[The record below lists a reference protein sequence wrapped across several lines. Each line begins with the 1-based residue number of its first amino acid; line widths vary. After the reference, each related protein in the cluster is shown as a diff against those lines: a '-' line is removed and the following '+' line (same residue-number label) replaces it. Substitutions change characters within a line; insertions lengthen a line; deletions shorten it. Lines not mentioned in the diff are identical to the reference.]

1 MIVSGS
7 CLPREFMRFGVMEGA
22 YGHVKHWLG
31 SVKGEGAADAEAEVG
46 RLVAQFEPGNSK

>member
-1 MIVSGS
+1 
-7 CLPREFMRFGVMEGA
+7 MRFGVMEGA